1 MLLLLCLHIFLWH
14 SHLFHLHCSA
24 LNGDISLHSDTYM
37 NGSGSTTIVIIL
49 HKGHVFLKPFI
60 SFICSQEIK
69 KDQCNVFCFCF
80 LVNNAPSRSSS
91 VLWNSIRLCWCQK
104 TTLLYLAPKLTMT
117 FCCHLHFKATPV
129 AQSQPHPTELSTS
142 RYLFCIMSL
151 ALYLSF
157 AFIVPLFFSCIIQH

>member
-1 MLLLLCLHIFLWH
+1 MLFYFASTSFYGTLIYSTYTALHWMETYLYIQIHTWMEAVVPPL
-14 SHLFHLHCSA
+14 
-24 LNGDISLHSDTYM
+24 SLYC
-37 NGSGSTTIVIIL
+37 N
-49 HKGHVFLKPFI
+49 VFLKPFI